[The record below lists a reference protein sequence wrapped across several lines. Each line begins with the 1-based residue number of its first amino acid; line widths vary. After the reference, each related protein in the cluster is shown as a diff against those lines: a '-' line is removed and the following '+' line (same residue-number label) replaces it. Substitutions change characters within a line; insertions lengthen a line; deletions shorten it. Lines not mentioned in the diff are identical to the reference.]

1 MADKQAMWRLG
12 RLETEIGRIGDRS
25 GSKQI
30 TPWDGVFAAGL
41 TVACLLSYEIITV
54 LMAHLVNR
62 ENDFLSG
69 MWTVVATVFVFRN
82 AGAGG
87 QADGLARFVA
97 TCISILLCFVYLV
110 VLPFTAIGM
119 ACLIGL
125 GVLFLAAIGRRDDIV
140 TAGITTTVVMVV
152 AGLSPAHAWQQPLLR
167 LLDTVVGVAV
177 GIACKWLVLL
187 LFVRFVRSGP
197 RQLAEAATAEPG
209 A

>member
-25 GSKQI
+25 GGNRI
-30 TPWDGVFAAGL
+30 TPWDGAFAAGL

-187 LFVRFVRSGP
+187 LFVRFVRGGP